1 MEVDNQAG
9 NRSNNL
15 FFGAVGVIA
24 GVIIAVLAMVLSR
37 PIRPAAIEII
47 PPEPTAPVE
56 TAEPLP
62 TEDPLPTA
70 TPGMVNVFVS
80 GAVAAPDV
88 YELPPGSLVKDAIV
102 AAGGFIVEANRDI
115 LNQALPVHDGDH
127 IHVPTLTET
136 AETPP
141 PISNEAPVSGDVTNE
156 EQSGE
161 AGGELININ
170 TASLAELET
179 LPGIGPS
186 LGQNIIDYREANGP
200 YETIEDIMKV
210 SGIGTAKFE
219 AIRELITVGN

>member
-1 MEVDNQAG
+1 VDNQAG

-15 FFGAVGVIA
+15 FFGAVGVIG
-24 GVIIAVLAMVLSR
+24 GVIISVLAMVLSR

-47 PPEPTAPVE
+47 TPELTAPLM

-62 TEDPLPTA
+62 TEEILLTA
-70 TPGMVNVFVS
+70 TPGMLNVFVS
-80 GAVAAPDV
+80 GAVTVPDV

-102 AAGGFIVEANRDI
+102 AAGGFTAEANRDI
-115 LNQALPVHDGDH
+115 LNQALPVQDGDH
-127 IHVPTLTET
+127 IHVPTLMET

-141 PISNEAPVSGDVTNE
+141 PISNEAPASGDATNE
-156 EQSGE
+156 EQSGGT
-161 AGGELININ
+161 GGDLININ
-170 TASLAELET
+170 TATLAELET

-200 YETIEDIMKV
+200 FETIEDIMKV

-219 AIRELITVGN
+219 AIRDLITVGN